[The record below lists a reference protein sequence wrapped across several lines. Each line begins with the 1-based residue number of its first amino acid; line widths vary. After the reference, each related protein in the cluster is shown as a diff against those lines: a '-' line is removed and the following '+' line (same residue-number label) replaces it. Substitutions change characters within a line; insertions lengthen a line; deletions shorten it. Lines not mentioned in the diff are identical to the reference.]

1 MSDGSST
8 NMYRQYFRNP
18 KGFAFIRKVD
28 MQKADSLKELFR
40 CTTHYVSSSIISK
53 NKNFIKES
61 PKKAATVLSIPF
73 GAALTVYIKHKSKG
87 YMQVSGFNKKEG

>member
-1 MSDGSST
+1 MSEE
-8 NMYRQYFRNP
+8 N
-18 KGFAFIRKVD
+18 
-28 MQKADSLKELFR
+28 
-40 CTTHYVSSSIISK
+40 SK
-53 NKNFIKES
+53 KES